1 MLWLRAW
8 ASVSYSCALI
18 LLLVTWPLSIYGQG
32 AVAPVSGKKGKPIRL
47 AADLNWRFGVHG
59 IEFFQQYKKLVGGP
73 SSTFDIP
80 LGLWA
85 SIGSYQFENVVVG
98 VTGGYNRAVIRENY
112 VYRPFGLDTV
122 RRVTQGLSQNM
133 ALTTI
138 PVMLSVDYLP
148 IDRQFATYV
157 GAAVGLSA
165 TSFVWTETAAASQD
179 IRSRSS
185 GVRFDDSRITPSAQ
199 VRVGVLLGWDKEMR
213 TRTSAGFY
221 LEVSY
226 LWAPFTAPVLASL
239 EQSVPGV
246 PPSGGVTTIQA
257 GGLGIHAGVNVTLR

>member
-1 MLWLRAW
+1 MSWRRPW
-8 ASVSYSCALI
+8 ANASCNVALFI
-18 LLLVTWPLSIYGQG
+18 LLVAWPLSIYGQG
-32 AVAPVSGKKGKPIRL
+32 ATAPPSGKKGKPIRL

-59 IEFFQQYKKLVGGP
+59 IEFFQQYKRLVGGP

-85 SIGSYQFENVVVG
+85 SLGSYQFENVVIG
-98 VTGGYNRAVIRENY
+98 VTGGYNRAVVRENY
-112 VYRPFGLDTV
+112 VYRPFGQDTV

-133 ALTTI
+133 ALTTV
-138 PVMLSVDYLP
+138 PVMLSLDYLP

-157 GAAVGLSA
+157 GAALGVSA

-179 IRSRSS
+179 VRSRSS
-185 GVRFDDSRITPSAQ
+185 GTRFDDSRITPSAM
-199 VRVGVLLGWDKEMR
+199 VRVGVLLGWDKDVR

-239 EQSVPGV
+239 QQSVPGV
-246 PPSGGVTTIQA
+246 TQTDGVTTLQA
-257 GGLGIHAGVNVTLR
+257 GGLGIHAGVNITLR